1 MSPVLNIKTTF
12 QAAGFSLPHW
22 PSAGGLLDL
31 GEENY
36 RLLRQLIPELSA
48 LGGSHVALGKR
59 GLPLYLEVLEQ
70 TPYTSRI
77 LLTWQFS
84 IQESPAAELRVY
96 HDARQI
102 EIQRLEGLM
111 LKRDLGLS
119 TLNRRWQ
126 EAIFLSKWLGYCCAQ
141 GYGFAVNAQNAE
153 QAVPISLVE

>member
-1 MSPVLNIKTTF
+1 M
-12 QAAGFSLPHW
+12 GFALPRW

-36 RLLRQLIPELSA
+36 RLLRRLIPDLPG
-48 LGGSHVALGKR
+48 LRGSHVSLGQR
-59 GLPLYLEVLEQ
+59 GLPLHLQVLEQ

-84 IQESPAAELRVY
+84 TQESPAAELRVY
-96 HDARQI
+96 HDACQL
-102 EIQRLEGLM
+102 EIQRLEGLA

-119 TLNRRWQ
+119 TLHGRWQ

-141 GYGFAVNAQNAE
+141 GHGFALSDQGAE
-153 QAVPISLVE
+153 KAVAAFLVG